1 MSLPNCL
8 SPEVSGPPP
17 IIQGSLAQKNPH
29 PERHLDWFS
38 RFSTAHG
45 CDQQT
50 HKQTNILHTQTQR
63 HTGHAASVTIGHVFA
78 RHAFDADQK
87 LVCCSQNAAQYLHYP
102 IVNSISDAACIVY
115 GAGSMCWTVVRPSVR
130 LSVPSIDSSSGVRL
144 VCC

>member
-17 IIQGSLAQKNPH
+17 IIQGSLAHTNPH
-29 PERHLDWFS
+29 PERHLDCFS

-63 HTGHAASVTIGHVFA
+63 HTGHAASVTIGRVFA

-87 LVCCSQNAAQYLHYP
+87 LVCCSQNAAQYLHSVADP
-102 IVNSISDAACIVY
+102 GFLQGGCGSWCLWSAPSPFMTSLPPTVKKISWELAA
-115 GAGSMCWTVVRPSVR
+115 R
-130 LSVPSIDSSSGVRL
+130 
-144 VCC
+144 